1 MLLVWN
7 IILTYG
13 LLNSRKIEQNGNDP
27 SSPEVEE
34 STLTDITTDLTE
46 AIDNT
51 RSSVV
56 TVISVIA
63 DSQLVSSGVIYAKDG
78 SDVYIVTSDNLL
90 QQYAHVTVRF
100 DSGAEAEAEIVGV
113 DNVTGI
119 GILKVTPEFEVTPLK
134 QGDSSLLEPGEYVIA
149 MGGRR
154 LSSGSSMVS
163 FGIVSEPGRRRIS
176 MSNLWSSSI
185 LETDAHVS
193 SDNLGGA
200 LLDLSGRLVGILIN
214 RPLGGQ
220 EKMGYALAMNEVKI
234 VCQQLMEKGT
244 VTRGSLAITGRNVKD
259 LLPYERASRGLP
271 LDLLEGVLVLSAE
284 TSTKYENPLQEGDVI
299 RTIGDETVTDT
310 QDLLNKLYAHEP
322 QEEVTITIL
331 RDGSEITVQAV
342 LQ

>member
-1 MLLVWN
+1 M
-7 IILTYG
+7 
-13 LLNSRKIEQNGNDP
+13 NSRNNEPKGSDP
-27 SSPEVEE
+27 SSQEVEE

-56 TVISVIA
+56 TVMSVIA
-63 DSQLVSSGVIYAKDG
+63 DSQLVSSGVIYAKEG
-78 SDVYIVTSDNLL
+78 NAVYIATSDNLL

-100 DSGAEAEAEIVGV
+100 DSSAEAEAEIVGV

-119 GILKVTPEFEVTPLK
+119 GILKVTPDFDVTPLK

-220 EKMGYALAMNEVKI
+220 EKMGYALAMNEAKI
-234 VCQQLMEKGT
+234 VCQQLIEKGT
-244 VTRGSLAITGRNVKD
+244 VTRGSLGITGRNVKD
-259 LLPYERASRGLP
+259 LLPYERASRGIP
-271 LDLLEGVLVLSAE
+271 LDMLDGVLVLSTE
-284 TSTKYENPLQEGDVI
+284 SSTEYENQLLEGDVI
-299 RTIGDETVTDT
+299 RTINGETVTDT
-310 QDLLNKLYAHEP
+310 QDLLNRLYMHEP
-322 QEEVTITIL
+322 QEELIITVL
-331 RDGSEITVQAV
+331 RGSAEVTVQAV